1 MPAFLERN
9 TTNQL
14 DIWLLRSVPEQ
25 EILTVNVKWALHSG
39 NNGAMQSELEAQGP
53 RHSIDLGLVLL
64 LALLILLP
72 LLIWYLIANWPAT
85 TTVEPS
91 SPSIQEIDSEA
102 GSSGRE
108 EARRIARQAGERNTR
123 NYRRRLVDE
132 LARARLE
139 LEKALGQARLDP
151 QPAARG
157 QWRELIDERRARVRA
172 ASKRLAEFES
182 LLAR

>member
-1 MPAFLERN
+1 
-9 TTNQL
+9 
-14 DIWLLRSVPEQ
+14 
-25 EILTVNVKWALHSG
+25 
-39 NNGAMQSELEAQGP
+39 MQSELEAQGP

-85 TTVEPS
+85 TVEPS
-91 SPSIQEIDSEA
+91 RPSIQEIDSEA

-132 LARARLE
+132 LAKARLE
-139 LEKALGQARLDP
+139 LQEALGQARLDP